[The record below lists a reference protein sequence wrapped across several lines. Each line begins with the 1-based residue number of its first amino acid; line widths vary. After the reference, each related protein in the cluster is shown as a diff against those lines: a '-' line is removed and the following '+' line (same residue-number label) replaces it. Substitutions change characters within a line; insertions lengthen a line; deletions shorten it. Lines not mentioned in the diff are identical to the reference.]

1 MAHEHDTVPPVK
13 RALIKVMWLAGGVL
27 MIASLIVIWW
37 LLFPQAKLT
46 YADGNATV
54 SRDTVTAGETVLV
67 TTPEFCNFGVETM
80 LRRKIA
86 NETGAL
92 LIDPIEF
99 YAPTGPTCLKERFF
113 YVLIPAEVPPGQWRL
128 IFESTYQANPVRSVT
143 IEISTNYFTVV
154 QPVETPR

>member
-1 MAHEHDTVPPVK
+1 MTFVHNEETPAK
-13 RALIKVMWLAGGVL
+13 KALIKLMWLAGGVL

-37 LLFPQAKLT
+37 LIFPQAKLT
-46 YADGNATV
+46 YGEGDATV
-54 SRDTVTAGETVLV
+54 SRKTVTAGETVLV

-99 YAPTGPTCLKERFF
+99 YAPTGPTCLPERFF

-128 IFESTYQANPVRSVT
+128 VFESTYQANPVRSVT
-143 IEISTNYFTVV
+143 IEISTNYFTVL
-154 QPVETPR
+154 QPVEPPR